1 MQNHMENKVYAGFF
15 VRLVAFAIDSLIAAL
30 VVSTV
35 KSPFTMAA
43 ASGVDFL
50 KANFLFHYSFLDVLD
65 YVAAAAYFILLTYF
79 THTTPGKMAMRLEV
93 ITIDREWTLLNV
105 IYRETIGRFFSSL
118 LCAGY
123 FAVLVS
129 EKKQGFHDMFC
140 DTYVVYKGMVPQ
152 GRPVP
157 VNSPVSADGI
167 LTTTNSPICENNT
180 MSVDGT
186 DVVDHT
192 MLGNK
197 LVGQENALVE
207 SDTECAGKDVAAIN
221 SVVENNPVAEH
232 VAEYTNNQ
240 ITEDISIM
248 NDEVLQTQPAVTQ
261 PESIAPVYHTIP
273 EQTDSSI
280 K

>member
-15 VRLVAFAIDSLIAAL
+15 VRLIAFAIDSLIAAL

-43 ASGVDFL
+43 ASGVTFL
-50 KANFLFHYSFLDVLD
+50 EANFLFHYSFLDVLD

-140 DTYVVYKGMVPQ
+140 DTYVVYKGMAPQ
-152 GRPVP
+152 DKLVP
-157 VNSPVSADGI
+157 VMV
-167 LTTTNSPICENNT
+167 NNT
-180 MSVDGT
+180 VTADVTVTESNLENVGT
-186 DVVDHT
+186 TVVAGDVPA
-192 MLGNK
+192 
-197 LVGQENALVE
+197 EESFVE
-207 SDTECAGKDVAAIN
+207 EPASDDNGLQFPQNEPMVSEVSNTTKTE
-221 SVVENNPVAEH
+221 PV
-232 VAEYTNNQ
+232 
-240 ITEDISIM
+240 
-248 NDEVLQTQPAVTQ
+248 
-261 PESIAPVYHTIP
+261 APVYHVMP
-273 EQTDSSI
+273 ETTDSSAE
-280 K
+280 

>member
-15 VRLVAFAIDSLIAAL
+15 VRLIAFAIDSLIAAL

-152 GRPVP
+152 SQPVP
-157 VNSPVSADGI
+157 VNNTDVV
-167 LTTTNSPICENNT
+167 NNT
-180 MSVDGT
+180 MPDNNLVSQEGT
-186 DVVDHT
+186 
-192 MLGNK
+192 LA
-197 LVGQENALVE
+197 ENDSE
-207 SDTECAGKDVAAIN
+207 RMDKDVIAMN
-221 SVVENNPVAEH
+221 SLAENDHVVEPVVEG
-232 VAEYTNNQ
+232 TNNQ
-240 ITEDISIM
+240 MTENMSVM
-248 NDEVLQTQPAVTQ
+248 NDTVPQTQPAVTQ
-261 PESIAPVYHTIP
+261 LESIAPVYHTIP
-273 EQTDSSI
+273 EQTDM
-280 K
+280 

>member
-1 MQNHMENKVYAGFF
+1 MENKVYAGFF

-152 GRPVP
+152 SQPVS
-157 VNSPVSADGI
+157 VKGLASEDDVIATANSPVVVD
-167 LTTTNSPICENNT
+167 NT
-180 MSVDGT
+180 MPDNNSASKEETLADN
-186 DVVDHT
+186 DIERMD
-192 MLGNK
+192 
-197 LVGQENALVE
+197 QEI
-207 SDTECAGKDVAAIN
+207 VAVN
-221 SVVENNPVAEH
+221 SLAENTPVAES
-232 VAEYTNNQ
+232 VVDDMNNQ
-240 ITEDISIM
+240 MKENVSVM
-248 NDEVLQTQPAVTQ
+248 NDTVLQTQPAVTQ

-280 K
+280 E

>member
-1 MQNHMENKVYAGFF
+1 MYAGFF
-15 VRLVAFAIDSLIAAL
+15 VRLIAFAIDSLIAAL

-152 GRPVP
+152 DKLIP
-157 VNSPVSADGI
+157 VNSPISEDGI
-167 LTTTNSPICENNT
+167 ETANSMITEDNTISVNSTAVVDNTMPVGNSVCQGDIFAENN
-180 MSVDGT
+180 MERVDNEVVAIDSV
-186 DVVDHT
+186 
-192 MLGNK
+192 
-197 LVGQENALVE
+197 A
-207 SDTECAGKDVAAIN
+207 
-221 SVVENNPVAEH
+221 ENNPA
-232 VAEYTNNQ
+232 
-240 ITEDISIM
+240 IS
-248 NDEVLQTQPAVTQ
+248 EL
-261 PESIAPVYHTIP
+261 ESIAPVYHTIP

-280 K
+280 E

>member
-35 KSPFTMAA
+35 KSPFTIAA
-43 ASGVDFL
+43 ASGLDFL
-50 KANFLFHYSFLDVLD
+50 EANFLFHYSFLDVLD

-152 GRPVP
+152 GQPVP
-157 VNSPVSADGI
+157 VKSSVSEEDVIATVNSPAAVD
-167 LTTTNSPICENNT
+167 NT
-180 MSVDGT
+180 MSDNNFVNEEDILT
-186 DVVDHT
+186 
-192 MLGNK
+192 K
-197 LVGQENALVE
+197 R
-207 SDTECAGKDVAAIN
+207 DTENTDQDVAAMN
-221 SVVENNPVAEH
+221 SLAENTPVAE
-232 VAEYTNNQ
+232 
-240 ITEDISIM
+240 
-248 NDEVLQTQPAVTQ
+248 

-280 K
+280 E

>member
-15 VRLVAFAIDSLIAAL
+15 VRLIAFAIDSLIAAL

-35 KSPFTMAA
+35 KSPFTLAA
-43 ASGVDFL
+43 ASGVKFL
-50 KANFLFHYSFLDVLD
+50 DANFLFHYSFLDVLD

-152 GRPVP
+152 EQRVP
-157 VNSPVSADGI
+157 VD
-167 LTTTNSPICENNT
+167 SPIDMDNM
-180 MSVDGT
+180 MSVNRPIVEDSIMPIHK
-186 DVVDHT
+186 DVNQEDT
-192 MLGNK
+192 LAGNDMESE
-197 LVGQENALVE
+197 GVE
-207 SDTECAGKDVAAIN
+207 SVAVD
-221 SVVENNPVAEH
+221 SVAENKTA
-232 VAEYTNNQ
+232 VAN
-240 ITEDISIM
+240 S
-248 NDEVLQTQPAVTQ
+248 
-261 PESIAPVYHTIP
+261 ESIAPVYHTIS
-273 EQTDSSI
+273 DSADTSAE
-280 K
+280 

>member
-1 MQNHMENKVYAGFF
+1 MENKVYAGFF
-15 VRLVAFAIDSLIAAL
+15 VRLIAFAIDSLIAAL

-43 ASGVDFL
+43 ASGVTFL
-50 KANFLFHYSFLDVLD
+50 EANFLFHYSFLDVLD
-65 YVAAAAYFILLTYF
+65 YVAAAAYFVLLTYF

-93 ITIDREWTLLNV
+93 ITIDKEWTLLNV

-152 GRPVP
+152 EKMIPVAVNTSVAEEELDVESIPVINEAEVTTDVVASEMSNVEP
-157 VNSPVSADGI
+157 VNSKS
-167 LTTTNSPICENNT
+167 
-180 MSVDGT
+180 
-186 DVVDHT
+186 
-192 MLGNK
+192 
-197 LVGQENALVE
+197 
-207 SDTECAGKDVAAIN
+207 
-221 SVVENNPVAEH
+221 
-232 VAEYTNNQ
+232 
-240 ITEDISIM
+240 
-248 NDEVLQTQPAVTQ
+248 EV
-261 PESIAPVYHTIP
+261 IAPVYHTIP

-280 K
+280 E